1 MNQSGRRRD
10 LSEGSL
16 REAGVVV
23 RGGGVV
29 AFPTETFY
37 GLGVLPFDER
47 AVRRVFDLKGRSAT
61 TSPVLVLVRSRA
73 DLEALV
79 SEITPTAERLMETC
93 WPGPLTLVFRASA
106 SVPALLTAG
115 TGTIG
120 IRLSAHPDVRRLL
133 EAVGGALTGTS
144 ANRSGDPPATT
155 AEEVQR
161 SLGAD
166 VDLILDGGPTP
177 GGLPSTVLDTTVTPP
192 RLIREGC
199 VPRASLLSVVGSL
212 AAGSC

>member
-1 MNQSGRRRD
+1 
-10 LSEGSL
+10 
-16 REAGVVV
+16 VVV

-61 TSPVLVLVRSRA
+61 TRPVLVLVRSRA

-79 SEITPTAERLMETC
+79 AEITPTAERLMEAC

-106 SVPALLTAG
+106 SVPALLTAE

-120 IRLSAHPDVRRLL
+120 VRLSAHPEVRRLL

-144 ANRSGDPPATT
+144 ANRSGRPPATS
-155 AEEVQR
+155 AEEVR
-161 SLGAD
+161 RFLGAD

-177 GGLPSTVLDTTVTPP
+177 GGLPTTVLDATVTPA
-192 RLIREGC
+192 RLIREGR
-199 VPRASLLSVVGSL
+199 VPRAALLSVVGSL
-212 AAGSC
+212 AA